1 MLHWVKGI
9 GNLLDLELG
18 FLMVLLLRLRLI
30 FKITISQKRI
40 INALESIDNDNV
52 ELLVDI
58 GSKIRQWITQAEM
71 PPTWVVEI
79 T

>member
-9 GNLLDLELG
+9 GNLLGLELG
-18 FLMVLLLRLRLI
+18 FLMVLLLRLPLI

>member
-1 MLHWVKGI
+1 MLHRVKGI
-9 GNLLDLELG
+9 GNLLGLELG
-18 FLMVLLLRLRLI
+18 FLMVLLLRLPLI
-30 FKITISQKRI
+30 FKITILQKK
-40 INALESIDNDNV
+40 INALKSIDNDNV

>member
-9 GNLLDLELG
+9 GNLLGLELG
-18 FLMVLLLRLRLI
+18 FLMVLLLRLPLI
-30 FKITISQKRI
+30 FKITILQKK
-40 INALESIDNDNV
+40 INALKSIDNDNV